1 MKASERLNC
10 SAIENTLLYHCVP
23 NENFSFL
30 VEFCYNA
37 KRIGVLQDNCL
48 KLDDSGT
55 LQPTECKQF
64 KHGCPNKFYFS
75 NTVWQYPECLQINEN
90 IRCFRAD
97 ESCQQSSSLS
107 VTSTGTNEP
116 GYNETTTFLST
127 FNTTTS
133 FLMVTGDRDDET
145 GGRNEE
151 KLDVWMIVSVLLLL
165 GIASVTF
172 LYTLLRVIHRRKVRC
187 PSGNTYREDADE
199 EYPFLPLIKEEK
211 KFEED
216 SDKEAFFKAA
226 RNGKAEEMEK
236 LLKKS
241 AEKLKNPMEKRK
253 DPTQNLA
260 NSRDRIRN
268 YKTAL
273 HIASEE
279 NYLEATQLLIDY
291 QADVNLTDTEGKTA
305 LYNASEANFEDIV
318 KVLLTCNNLR
328 ADIPDKIGRTALYQ
342 AVIKNHPNIIK
353 LLFEHGAN
361 IHYPDKEGL
370 TPLIIAIRNQN
381 IEIVKMFT
389 SGPLNNR
396 GREGGTNLYHAV
408 DSMGQEEKTDDLEC
422 VRLLIHHCNADVN
435 ICDYQ
440 NRSPLLLA
448 CKKRRCDVV
457 DLLLKTGKC
466 NTNQGEIKGGWTPL
480 HEATSSGNNAMTT
493 MLLEHGGHPNVK
505 DKGQRTPLHFAA
517 KNGNKILLQNLLDH
531 GANIYDVDIE
541 NVSALHFA
549 CMNNKNGLDILQ
561 YFWTKKYDFVCTLK
575 NSETCKSPI
584 YYAIR
589 ENVTELV
596 NFLHAEG
603 FGLPTS
609 DGKSLIHSTAHRR
622 NLDNLKYLVERASVD
637 VNEKDKDG
645 KTPLYI
651 LASGADMPLIEYLI
665 EKNADVN
672 LSNHSGRSP
681 LHEAVS
687 GGHFEVVKKLIVHQ
701 ADVNREDNNG
711 NTPLQESL
719 DKDYQYQ
726 DIAIY
731 LKSLSV
737 S

>member
-1 MKASERLNC
+1 MSLIGIHLA
-10 SAIENTLLYHCVP
+10 
-23 NENFSFL
+23 
-30 VEFCYNA
+30 CY
-37 KRIGVLQDNCL
+37 IV
-48 KLDDSGT
+48 
-55 LQPTECKQF
+55 
-64 KHGCPNKFYFS
+64 HI
-75 NTVWQYPECLQINEN
+75 VM
-90 IRCFRAD
+90 CF
-97 ESCQQSSSLS
+97 
-107 VTSTGTNEP
+107 
-116 GYNETTTFLST
+116 
-127 FNTTTS
+127 
-133 FLMVTGDRDDET
+133 
-145 GGRNEE
+145 
-151 KLDVWMIVSVLLLL
+151 I
-165 GIASVTF
+165 
-172 LYTLLRVIHRRKVRC
+172 
-187 PSGNTYREDADE
+187 
-199 EYPFLPLIKEEK
+199 
-211 KFEED
+211 D
-216 SDKEAFFKAA
+216 SDKEAFLKAA
-226 RNGKAEEMEK
+226 RDGEVEEMEK

-241 AEKLKNPMEKRK
+241 VEKLKNSRKKRK
-253 DPTQNLA
+253 DSTQNLA

-273 HIASEE
+273 HFASEE
-279 NYLEATQLLIDY
+279 NYLKATQLLIEY
-291 QADVNLTDTEGKTA
+291 QADINLRDIEGKTA

-328 ADIPDKIGRTALYQ
+328 DDISDKIGRTALYQ
-342 AVIKNHPNIIK
+342 AIINNHPIIIK

-381 IEIVKMFT
+381 TEVVRMFT

-408 DSMGQEEKTDDLEC
+408 DSIGQEEKTDDLEC
-422 VRLLIHHCNADVN
+422 IRLLIYHYNADVN

-448 CKKRRCDVV
+448 CKKGRCDVV

-466 NTNQGEIKGGWTPL
+466 NINQGEMKKGWTPL
-480 HEATSSGNNAMTT
+480 HEATSNGNNAMTT
-493 MLLEHGGHPNVK
+493 MLLEHGGHLNVK
-505 DKGQRTPLHFAA
+505 DKWQRTPLHFAA
-517 KNGNKILLQNLLDH
+517 KNGNKMLFQNLLDH
-531 GANIYDVDIE
+531 GANINDVDIE
-541 NVSALHFA
+541 NVSTLHFA
-549 CMNNKNGLDILQ
+549 CMNDKNGLDILQ
-561 YFWTKKYDFVCTLK
+561 YLWTKKYDFVCTLK
-575 NSETCKSPI
+575 NSETCKSLI

-589 ENVTELV
+589 ENASELV

-603 FGLPTS
+603 FKLPTS
-609 DGKSLIHSTAHRR
+609 DSKSLIHLTAHRR

-637 VNEKDKDG
+637 VNEKDSHG
-645 KTPLYI
+645 NTPLYI

-672 LSNHSGRSP
+672 LCNDSGKSP

-687 GGHFEVVKKLIVHQ
+687 GGHLEVVKKLIVHQ